1 MRYGFLKYIIC
12 VKKRIMHYITEFEL
26 DLIISNSY
34 WKFVR
39 KIEGGF
45 DSSNA
50 ICTVSQYET
59 LFHDAYGRP
68 STTRYTIDKFGRLEI
83 RTNNSS

>member
-1 MRYGFLKYIIC
+1 MLVPNNKLLNVKIENGLNENRTIMRYGFLKDIIC

-34 WKFVR
+34 WKVVR
-39 KIEGGF
+39 QIEGDF

-50 ICTVSQYET
+50 ICTVSQ
-59 LFHDAYGRP
+59 
-68 STTRYTIDKFGRLEI
+68 
-83 RTNNSS
+83 